1 MPSSMPLASN
11 NPHFSKS
18 KSRSLTLSSIGSTGV
33 LPFNMFLHLD
43 LALSVSAPFSAE
55 KIKKKNFKKKQK
67 HQLFVREVT
76 CIISSCV

>member
-11 NPHFSKS
+11 NLHFSKS

-55 KIKKKNFKKKQK
+55 KIKKKKQK